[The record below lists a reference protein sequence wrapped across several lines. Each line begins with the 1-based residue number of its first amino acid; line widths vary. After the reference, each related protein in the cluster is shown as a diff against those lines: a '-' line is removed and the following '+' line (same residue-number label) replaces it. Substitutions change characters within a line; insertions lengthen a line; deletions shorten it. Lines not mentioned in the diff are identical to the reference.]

1 MVKHFSLDCSV
12 LNFPTKIN
20 PMTKSLTNIYISQEV
35 QQKYGTLTGKN
46 IKSLYKSAVEFLKK
60 WILGHSSS

>member
-1 MVKHFSLDCSV
+1 MLKHFSLHCSV

-35 QQKYGTLTGKN
+35 QQKSGTLTGKN
-46 IKSLYKSAVEFLKK
+46 IKSLYKSAVKF
-60 WILGHSSS
+60 

>member
-1 MVKHFSLDCSV
+1 MSWNNVKAFSLHCSV

-35 QQKYGTLTGKN
+35 QQKSGTLTGKN
-46 IKSLYKSAVEFLKK
+46 IKSLYKSAVKF
-60 WILGHSSS
+60 